1 MFLFRHILQSSNNV
15 FFFFFIYRIGCYPIV
30 TAAHQSQ
37 GISAKE
43 WIDFVIAGV
52 GAGKGGGKAETANA
66 SIPGGNDVMDKVVT
80 LAAQYGESKIAGSVY
95 TAK

>member
-1 MFLFRHILQSSNNV
+1 MSRWYTDYNFHSFFRV
-15 FFFFFIYRIGCYPIV
+15 GCYPIV

-66 SIPGGNDVMDKVVT
+66 SIPGGQEVMDKVLS
-80 LAAQYGESKIAGSVY
+80 LAAQYGENKLAGSVY